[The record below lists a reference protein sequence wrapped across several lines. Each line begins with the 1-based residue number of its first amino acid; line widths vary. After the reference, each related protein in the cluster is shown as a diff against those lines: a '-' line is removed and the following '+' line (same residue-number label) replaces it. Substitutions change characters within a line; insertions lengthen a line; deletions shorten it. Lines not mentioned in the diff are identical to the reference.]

1 MFGRAVQFLF
11 NALRDRRGQ
20 AAVITAV
27 CAPVIVGG
35 GGLGAE
41 TALWFYQQRAAQMA
55 ADLSA
60 YAGAVEKRAGR
71 DDGAVRASVTE
82 EARRHGYRAD
92 RGPIAVNM
100 PPLSGPNRTPRAVEV
115 IIEQSWPRLF
125 SGLFLKD
132 DVRFE
137 VRAVARFEDARPA
150 CLLALDT
157 AGSQAMRFSGSSE
170 TRLTQCDLMANS
182 IAPDALTVSGSGQV
196 LATCANTVGGYSA
209 TPGLVLTDCPEPR
222 THLPPALDPFDHL
235 DIPVASGCRNIP
247 GGSGTRTIQPGR
259 YCNGMTM
266 NGSIQMEPGV
276 YIVDGGTFRIN
287 GSANVIGHGVTIVLT
302 NNAEVQMN
310 GNADIHL
317 SAPTSGPYAGLVLW
331 GDRNNAP
338 DTSARLNGTASS
350 GLIGALYFPSQ
361 TVDMLGNFSGS
372 QGCTRI
378 VAWRMDLS
386 GNANFES
393 DCSHGGVQTIQ
404 TPGAVRLVE

>member
-1 MFGRAVQFLF
+1 MLRRIVTTCTRF
-11 NALRDRRGQ
+11 LRDTRGQ

-27 CAPVIVGG
+27 CAPVIVAG

-60 YAGAVEKRAGR
+60 YTGAVDKRAGR
-71 DDGAVRASVTE
+71 DDALVRQGVIE
-82 EARRHGYRAD
+82 EAERHGYRPD

-100 PPLSGPNRTPRAVEV
+100 PPLSGAHRTPRAVEV

-125 SGLFLKD
+125 SGLFLKE

-150 CLLALDT
+150 CLLALDSS
-157 AGSQAMRFSGSSE
+157 GSESMRFSGSSE
-170 TRLTQCDLMANS
+170 TRLTQCDLMTNS
-182 IAPDALTVSGSGQV
+182 IAPDGLTVSGSGQV
-196 LATCANTVGGYSA
+196 LATCANAVGGITA
-209 TPGLVLTDCPEPR
+209 TSGLVLTDCPEPR

-235 DIPVASGCRNIP
+235 ETPTASGCRNVP
-247 GGSGTRTIQPGR
+247 GGPGVRTIQPGR
-259 YCNGMTM
+259 YCNGMTL
-266 NGSIQMEPGV
+266 NGSIEMEPGV
-276 YIVDGGTFRIN
+276 YIVDGGTMRIN
-287 GSANVIGHGVTIVLT
+287 GSASVVGHGVTIVLT

-317 SAPTSGPYAGLVLW
+317 SAPSSGPYAGLVLW
-331 GDRNNAP
+331 GDRANAP
-338 DTSARLNGTASS
+338 GTSVRLNGTASS
-350 GLIGALYFPSQ
+350 ALIGAVYFPSQ

-378 VAWRMDLS
+378 VSWRMNLS